1 MPKDTLAILQCT
13 TVRLWRR
20 RKRVAEARS
29 FREST
34 DSEESGFRHALG
46 RQPLVRCT
54 WAAVLEL
61 PCALSLEDKDG

>member
-13 TVRLWRR
+13 TARLWRR
-20 RKRVAEARS
+20 RKRVPKARS
-29 FREST
+29 FRDST

-46 RQPLVRCT
+46 GQPLVRCA

-61 PCALSLEDKDG
+61 PCALSLEHEDG